1 MISKPRGYPDVHELT
16 ISKED
21 FEQKEKNKE
30 AIYSGWIRNRKV
42 CVSFLQGALSKC
54 SVDWLIENGSILHC
68 FADCFNILSLCQ
80 FN

>member
-1 MISKPRGYPDVHELT
+1 MWRHLIILKMISKPRGYPDVHELT

-42 CVSFLQGALSKC
+42 CYTDVFCRL
-54 SVDWLIENGSILHC
+54 
-68 FADCFNILSLCQ
+68 F
-80 FN
+80 